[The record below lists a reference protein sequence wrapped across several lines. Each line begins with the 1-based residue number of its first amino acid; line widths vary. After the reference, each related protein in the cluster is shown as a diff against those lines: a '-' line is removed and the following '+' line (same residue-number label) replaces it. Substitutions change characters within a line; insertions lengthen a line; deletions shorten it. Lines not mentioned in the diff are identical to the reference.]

1 MATARE
7 NERLCETIS
16 ELKGVIN
23 TASTALAGNTEAST
37 EIYSMIA
44 KTLEELVKKR
54 GDLPEKSDIYIHY
67 DYDELKKLYAYYY
80 WCTYYYYYY
89 GYGPKETV
97 ININIT
103 RSKK

>member
-1 MATARE
+1 MATVRE
-7 NERLCETIS
+7 NERLCEAIS
-16 ELKGVIN
+16 ELKGII
-23 TASTALAGNTEAST
+23 STTGSALTGNTEAGV

-44 KTLEELVKKR
+44 KTLEELSKR
-54 GDLPEKSDIYIHY
+54 RDLPAKSDIYIHY

-89 GYGPKETV
+89 NCEPKETV